1 MISDKRERQIDVWD
15 TPGSKRKAVNDGLDA
30 MLTKCDVRENQ
41 LYNNDDDDMI
51 NSCAGNNG
59 LFSN

>member
-1 MISDKRERQIDVWD
+1 MSSDKRERQIDVWD

-41 LYNNDDDDMI
+41 LYNNDDDMI
-51 NSCAGNNG
+51 NS
-59 LFSN
+59 